1 MKYRNLEHKKVIWV
15 EKLSILHILFFIIEN
30 LHCNMEIRYDEHQI
44 SYLVQKILKLL
55 KKTNIFPEFL
65 PAGLSLGQKDEKG
78 YALEYYKQ
86 DDLLNSLDLFCDVN
100 IPKEPKWMRYMI
112 RCYLGDSLDPHI
124 TFITMVKKQMSRMKN
139 CEHEMFIISNF
150 ANYIIINYFKEKG
163 IKIRQFTPIISYFR
177 IIMIPPYLI
186 IRTLLFQIFSKKI
199 IGNIQ
204 HNDTKPSV
212 WFGCQPRSAL
222 WRPLRKTFSA
232 SNINKDYQFV
242 YYLDRLDTPIN
253 SETTD
258 SLENLNLG
266 WLDLH
271 HFRHAFLIMRD
282 ILHILYPLTVRKN
295 YKHIWLIFFKVR
307 FQVYY
312 RLYLNL
318 FKKFNVKIF
327 IQYRVFSWIQE
338 AQAQAIKSAGGIMIG
353 IHYDN
358 FPNFEDPFYLTP
370 QHVFF
375 TWGKAH
381 YELLQKKGNTCEYIL
396 PCGLWVGGNYS
407 INNSLLTKLSKNVKF
422 IMSIFDSN
430 FAYNAPQTTETF
442 SQFYITVI
450 ELLEE
455 NPQFAAI
462 IKSKHFDLIDVLTN
476 MRGGDNIL
484 SKIRYFI
491 NQKRII
497 ILDHELFDPA
507 FAGIHADL
515 SIGYGINSAGI
526 IAGLYGC
533 KAIHWDCMG
542 YLKFPIYRDKDQKII
557 FSSTNE
563 IKNAVKEA
571 AKGDKSIGDFSK
583 WRKKVNYFDD
593 FRGKERMVQFIDYFM
608 EEIIKTRDREHSL
621 QFAVKKYMD
630 KNGIP
635 DDIFGAK
642 EWWK

>member
-1 MKYRNLEHKKVIWV
+1 MKYRDPENKKVIWA
-15 EKLSILHILFFIIEN
+15 EKLNILHVLFFIIEN
-30 LHCNMEIRYDEHQI
+30 LYCNIEIRYDEHQI
-44 SYLVQKILKLL
+44 SYFVQKILRLL
-55 KKTNIFPEFL
+55 KKNNISLKFL

-86 DDLLNSLDLFCDVN
+86 DDLLNSLELFCN
-100 IPKEPKWMRYMI
+100 ISIPEEQKWMKYMI
-112 RCYLGDSLDPHI
+112 KSYLTSRLDSRI
-124 TFITMVKKQMSRMKN
+124 AFVTMVKKQMSQMKN
-139 CEHEMFIISNF
+139 CEHEMFVVSNF

-163 IKIRQFTPIISYFR
+163 IKIRQFTPIISYLR

-186 IRTLLFQIFSKKI
+186 IRTLLLQIFSKKI

-204 HNDTKPSV
+204 QNDTKPSM
-212 WFGCQPRSAL
+212 WFQYQGKSAI
-222 WRPLRKTFSA
+222 WGQLRKTFGTN
-232 SNINKDYQFV
+232 NINKDYKFV
-242 YYLDRLDTPIN
+242 YYLDRIETPIN

-258 SLENLNLG
+258 SLENLNLS

-271 HFRHAFLIMRD
+271 NFRHAFLTIRD
-282 ILHILYPLTVRKN
+282 ILHILYPLIKRKN
-295 YKHIWLIFFKVR
+295 YKNIWLIFFKVSFR
-307 FQVYY
+307 VYY

-318 FKKFNVKIF
+318 FKRFNVKIF
-327 IQYRVFSWIQE
+327 IQHRVVSWIQE

-353 IHYDN
+353 LHYDN
-358 FPNFEDPFYLTP
+358 LQNEKDPFYLTP

-375 TWGKAH
+375 TWGKAQ
-381 YELLQKKGNTCEYIL
+381 YELLQKKGNSCEYIL
-396 PCGLWVGGNYS
+396 PCGIWIGENYN
-407 INNSLLTKLSKNVKF
+407 INNSLLIKLSKNVKF

-430 FAYNAPQTTETF
+430 FAYNTHQTPETI

-462 IKSKHFDLIDVLTN
+462 IKSKYLDLIDVLTN
-476 MRGGDNIL
+476 IHGGDNIV
-484 SKIRYFI
+484 SKIKYFI

-497 ILDHELFDPA
+497 ILDIRLFDPA
-507 FAGIHADL
+507 IAAIHADL
-515 SIGYGINSAGI
+515 SVCYGINSAGI

-533 KAIHWDCMG
+533 NTIHWDCIG
-542 YLKFPIYRDKDQKII
+542 YLDFPIYKDKDQKII
-557 FSSTNE
+557 FLSTNE
-563 IKNAVKEA
+563 IKNAVKES
-571 AKGDKSIGDFSK
+571 AKGDKSVGDFSK
-583 WRKKVNYFDD
+583 WRKKINYFDD

-621 QFAVKKYMD
+621 KFAVKKYIN

-635 DDIFGAK
+635 DDIYGVQ